1 MIEPEEAKTVRF
13 IFLAFIQGYD
23 YEQIAMIL
31 TQKKR
36 STLRGR
42 QEWNG
47 MMVANI
53 MKNERRWGD
62 LEARKSI
69 VVDYKLGK
77 VTKNNG
83 NRCSAYVPEHHEAI
97 VSPGIARAAHLVASS
112 KKKCGVQDIVV
123 IQQGAL
129 KGFVGIHP
137 NWSGISVDSIH
148 SLCLRAYLPEE
159 VAKLNDIAEM
169 RAGTKLEKPLRSEY
183 LTISGTCFINQS
195 SPVIT
200 ISKNGI
206 RFSKACHTRLDDC
219 EHVEL
224 LYHPILQVVI
234 LRKSNHGFSTTMRW
248 RDDNDVHS
256 AFSARAFSGLVFQTL
271 NWRRN
276 CRYQC
281 RGICRGQGNA
291 KFLIFELDESR
302 ILTGKG
308 RYEAEKN
315 AVIISLEKDEREW

>member
-1 MIEPEEAKTVRF
+1 MSEEKKLNGTVIVTYRCNARCSMCNRYKAPSKPEEEISIETIKKLPKMKEYEIAKELSAQGIPTPFTRRCQLGYMRNTSRVKAPAWQP
-13 IFLAFIQGYD
+13 AFVTKVLENPVYD

-97 VSPGIARAAHLVASS
+97 VSPEIARAAHLVASS

-137 NWSGISVDSIH
+137 NWSGINAESIR
-148 SLCLRAYLPEE
+148 SLCLNAYLPEE
-159 VAKLNDIAEM
+159 VVELNDMTEM
-169 RAGTKLEKPLRSEY
+169 RS
-183 LTISGTCFINQS
+183 
-195 SPVIT
+195 
-200 ISKNGI
+200 
-206 RFSKACHTRLDDC
+206 
-219 EHVEL
+219 
-224 LYHPILQVVI
+224 
-234 LRKSNHGFSTTMRW
+234 
-248 RDDNDVHS
+248 
-256 AFSARAFSGLVFQTL
+256 
-271 NWRRN
+271 
-276 CRYQC
+276 
-281 RGICRGQGNA
+281 
-291 KFLIFELDESR
+291 
-302 ILTGKG
+302 
-308 RYEAEKN
+308 EAEKN